1 MLQRVAGFIG
11 LLICSFIAPQAM
23 SQTSALPDTVF
34 AQPGEGIFS
43 LLRRCERSPAACLA
57 EFIQL
62 NKTALG
68 PDSSLLKD
76 RPYLLPAKA
85 LEADSIRASAPEAT
99 SLEEPEQLEASVK
112 APSTDSTHTETKP
125 AAEKKETK
133 PDRILEPLFG
143 KKYEE
148 VKISDRKL
156 DGAVYYLIAGHS
168 GPDPGAIGK
177 YGPYQLSEDEYA
189 YDVTLRL
196 ARKLMEHGATVYMIV
211 RDENDG
217 IRDETILQMDTDEV
231 HYPNRE
237 IPYSQKYRLRHRV
250 AAVNDLFLKHAGAY
264 QRLLAIHI
272 DSRSRGENIDVF
284 FYHHENSPDG
294 KALAESIHNT
304 FTRKY
309 NRHQPNRNYF
319 GSVSTRSSLYVVKY
333 SHPPAVFVE
342 LGNIRNQRDQ
352 RRFVLPDNRQALANW
367 LAEGILESK
376 KN

>member
-1 MLQRVAGFIG
+1 MLQGVAGFIG
-11 LLICSFIAPQAM
+11 FLICCLLAPQAM
-23 SQTSALPDTVF
+23 SQTAVVPDTVF
-34 AQPGEGIFS
+34 AKPGEGIFS
-43 LLRRCERSPAACLA
+43 LLRRCERSPSACLA
-57 EFIQL
+57 EFIAL
-62 NKTALG
+62 NKASLG
-68 PDSSLLKD
+68 SDSSLLKD
-76 RPYLLPAKA
+76 RAYLLPPKA
-85 LEADSIRASAPEAT
+85 ADSSQAVVQKAAALS
-99 SLEEPEQLEASVK
+99 EPEQLQASAKEPVATNTPK
-112 APSTDSTHTETKP
+112 ADKP
-125 AAEKKETK
+125 AAPAKETTK
-133 PDRILEPLFG
+133 PSRLQEPLFG

-148 VKISDRKL
+148 VTINDRQL
-156 DGAVYYLIAGHS
+156 EGAVYYLLAGHG

-196 ARKLMEHGATVYMIV
+196 AHRLMEHGATVYMIV

-217 IRDETILQMDTDEV
+217 IRDETILRMDTDEL
-231 HYPNRE
+231 HFPDKE

-250 AAVNDLFLKHAGAY
+250 AAVNELFLKHAGAY

-309 NRHQPNRNYF
+309 SRHQPNRAYH

-367 LAEGILESK
+367 LAEGILEAK
-376 KN
+376 KD